1 MSLRGVCYS
10 YTDRTTAPVFA
21 LSGINLEIEAGDFL
35 CVLGPNG
42 SGKSTFG
49 RLLNALLIPTEGEV
63 LVDGLDTRDSRNT
76 WAIRQ
81 RVGMVFQNPDNQ
93 IVGTQVEEDVA
104 FGLENL
110 GIPRQEMRRRV
121 EENLTRV
128 GMLAYRQHP
137 PHLLSGGQKQ
147 RVAIAGVLAM
157 QPQSIVLDEA
167 TSLLDPKGR
176 LEVRKILVQLHHEGV
191 TLILITHLMEEALL
205 ADKLV
210 ILNEGRIVLS
220 GSPQEVFGQ
229 SEMLRHCHLE
239 APTVVRLA
247 QALRDQSVALPNR
260 ILQVEELVDELCV
273 LKRSI

>member
-1 MSLRGVCYS
+1 M
-10 YTDRTTAPVFA
+10 
-21 LSGINLEIEAGDFL
+21 
-35 CVLGPNG
+35 
-42 SGKSTFG
+42 
-49 RLLNALLIPTEGEV
+49 
-63 LVDGLDTRDSRNT
+63 DGLDTRDSRNT

-110 GIPRQEMRRRV
+110 GIPRREMQQRV

-128 GMLAYRQHP
+128 GMLSYRQHP

-176 LEVRKILVQLHHEGV
+176 LEVRRILAQLHREGV

-220 GSPQEVFGQ
+220 GSPQEVFSQ

-247 QALRDQSVALPNR
+247 QALRDQNVALPDR
-260 ILQVEELVDELCV
+260 ILQAEELVDELCE